1 MRIATSS
8 GRSAALPVPARVVN
22 GRYSDLIEC
31 VDAHPLDRERTR
43 KNDSSATADSCN
55 IRREAKACFALQQWI
70 TGDGLK
76 QTVSTKRSCGIQKRF
91 GKRLL
96 GMPGSFPEKLS

>member
-1 MRIATSS
+1 MRIPTNS
-8 GRSAALPVPARVVN
+8 GRAAALPAPARAVN
-22 GRYSDLIEC
+22 GRYSDRIEC
-31 VDAHPLDRERTR
+31 ADTHPLDRKRTR
-43 KNDSSATADSCN
+43 NNDSCATADSRN
-55 IRREAKACFALQQWI
+55 IRREAKACFALQKWI

-96 GMPGSFPEKLS
+96 GMPRLFPEKLS